1 MNWIPQ
7 PSSFVIYIMARTRTV
22 TSDTRRPRRMT
33 SIVKM
38 GARNVVRMIGNLA
51 VHFGRYL
58 LENSDELESHGTK
71 SASANTRAAVV
82 TRETLA
88 NIAKATVTKGTRVNP
103 AIDAD
108 TTPATPAAPRA
119 RRRRRQGVP
128 RSPTPGL
135 LVVIQSSDVD
145 EDIPTPIT
153 TPVSTPVSTPTKLK
167 INPKKGRPQR
177 PRPLPAIL
185 DNQRGEVLRSA
196 VYIAK
201 RPPPEELALQAALR
215 EQSRRENQVARQA
228 DATRRLQARLDSAD
242 PAIRAAAMQEEA
254 DRQRNPPVDECRSPV
269 RFFVNGPQGTLVER
283 SSGPDPDAKALWD
296 QILFKEPSEDQLM
309 CWDV

>member
-1 MNWIPQ
+1 
-7 PSSFVIYIMARTRTV
+7 MARTRTV
-22 TSDTRRPRRMT
+22 IPDTRRPRRMT
-33 SIVKM
+33 SIVRM
-38 GARNVVRMIGNLA
+38 GARNVARMIGTLA
-51 VHFGRYL
+51 VHFGQYL
-58 LENSDELESHGTK
+58 LENSEDLERRGTK
-71 SASANTRAAVV
+71 SVSANTRAAVGA
-82 TRETLA
+82 RETLA
-88 NIAKATVTKGTRVNP
+88 DIAKATVTRSTRVNP
-103 AIDAD
+103 TIDHE
-108 TTPATPAAPRA
+108 TTPSIPAAPRT
-119 RRRRRQGVP
+119 RRRRRVVP
-128 RSPTPGL
+128 RLPTPEP
-135 LVVIQSSDVD
+135 LVVTQSSDED

-153 TPVSTPVSTPTKLK
+153 TPITTPVTTPTKLK

-185 DNQRGEVLRSA
+185 DNQRGEILRSA

-228 DATRRLQARLDSAD
+228 DATLRLQARLDSAD